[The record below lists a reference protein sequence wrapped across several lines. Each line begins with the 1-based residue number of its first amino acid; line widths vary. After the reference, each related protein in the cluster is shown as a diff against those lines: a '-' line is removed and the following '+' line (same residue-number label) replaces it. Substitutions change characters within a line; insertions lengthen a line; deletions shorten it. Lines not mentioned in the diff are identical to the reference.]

1 MGLFP
6 RDVDPLTMLCC
17 SLHVLPLLS
26 FLSSTEGGLH
36 AISWLSQHPWG
47 PPFLLTGLV
56 PNKPLMW
63 LIPLG
68 HLCPQG
74 PRQTQDAV
82 LCPWGSIAHSGFGV
96 LFLSGSSCEFHIC
109 SFWFGSLGTTSL
121 LSPPWV

>member
-1 MGLFP
+1 MGLFA
-6 RDVDPLTMLCC
+6 RDVDLLTMLCC
-17 SLHVLPLLS
+17 CLHVLPLLS
-26 FLSSTEGGLH
+26 FLSSTAGGLH
-36 AISWLSQHPWG
+36 AISWLSQHPCG

-82 LCPWGSIAHSGFGV
+82 LCPWGSVA
-96 LFLSGSSCEFHIC
+96 
-109 SFWFGSLGTTSL
+109 
-121 LSPPWV
+121 